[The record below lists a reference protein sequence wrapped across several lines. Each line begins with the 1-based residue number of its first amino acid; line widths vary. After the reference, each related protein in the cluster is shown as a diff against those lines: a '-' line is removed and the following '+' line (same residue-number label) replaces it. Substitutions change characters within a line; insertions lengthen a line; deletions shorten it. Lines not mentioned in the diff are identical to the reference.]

1 MLLASA
7 GSCLAW
13 LLACAGFCLGMAR
26 FSLCR
31 LILGIAGSRLCRL
44 NLGLTTSQPLQAHV
58 WHCMLPSLESFS
70 GSLQSLRAHVCQGMF
85 FFGCE
90 FVGSRT
96 QQVHLTSRWKATS
109 TWQLESSMCTRMTTA
124 RSGSLSPLIPEQEN
138 LLTSLCLDLLKKQ
151 L

>member
-1 MLLASA
+1 MFLASA

-13 LLACAGFCLGMAR
+13 LLACAGFCLGMAC

-31 LILGIAGSRLCRL
+31 LILGTAGSRLCRL
-44 NLGLTTSQPLQAHV
+44 NLGLTTSQTLQAHV
-58 WHCMLPSLESFS
+58 WHGMLPSLEAFLAAFS
-70 GSLQSLRAHVCQGMF
+70 LCELMFARACF
-85 FFGCE
+85 FFRCE